1 MSLFRKYE
9 LVIICPIFG
18 MEKDS
23 SPEMVWEA
31 ATEIQEKG
39 FTEEKAYVNKF
50 RVRETHAMQKDHG
63 SCHYFR

>member
-1 MSLFRKYE
+1 
-9 LVIICPIFG
+9 